1 MNINFGTNKAP
12 VEIIKEEAFRGT
24 YFGDIYYGD
33 NNKWY
38 RKSQKEFDELKNID
52 QNYYCSNYY
61 NVDVNKYGVKC
72 ETSLKFWENNGW
84 INSIDPYSWFQQY
97 FRYGLGRR
105 SQLIKYKL
113 IDGKELQ
120 VNLKVN

>member
-12 VEIIKEEAFRGT
+12 VEIIKEGAFRVT
-24 YFGDIYYGD
+24 YFGDIYFGD

-38 RKSQKEFDELKNID
+38 KKSQKEFEQLKNID
-52 QNYYCSNYY
+52 QNYYRSNYY

-97 FRYGLGRR
+97 FRYWLGRR
-105 SQLIKYKL
+105 SQLINNNL